1 MKNIFFSLLILLFA
15 FNVYSQNNEEMYVP
29 LEISYFPGYKY
40 RIPWEDDF
48 DKHTWINI
56 LTFHR
61 AYPRA
66 ALDLM
71 AKDKVE
77 YKRRNSKILYTRS
90 ECDTFVRNYV
100 YNYTTRM
107 SDYYKYGEGA
117 YYIQERSG
125 DRMYFRCVCLPA
137 KDLMDLGHGD
147 AAVVGVPIKYIEP
160 KDFVFKFKRYKL
172 DSLDLKES
180 PYYTIFP
187 LDINPSFDCS
197 KATTAVEK
205 AICRN
210 AELSELDRELTRL
223 YQEVIN
229 TGVEHIKSSQREWIS
244 ERDKQCEVKNN
255 EEITKLLKEMY
266 KARIDELK
274 LFLKH

>member
-1 MKNIFFSLLILLFA
+1 MKKYILIYVLIELLCTNLF
-15 FNVYSQNNEEMYVP
+15 SQNHEEMYVP
-29 LEISYFPGYKY
+29 IIISYYPGNNYK
-40 RIPWEDDF
+40 IPIEDDEY
-48 DKHTWINI
+48 KSYWVNI
-56 LTFHR
+56 LTFHN
-61 AYPRA
+61 AYPRIA
-66 ALDLM
+66 EDLF

-77 YKRRNSKILYTRS
+77 YRRRNNKLLFTRS

-107 SDYYKYGEGA
+107 SNYYKYGEGA

-125 DRMYFRCVCLPA
+125 DREYYRCVCLPA

-172 DSLDLKES
+172 DSLDLAEA

-210 AELSELDRELTRL
+210 AELSELDRELARL
-223 YQEVIN
+223 YKEALKRE
-229 TGVEHIKSSQREWIS
+229 GEKIKIRQREWIA
-244 ERDKQCEVKNN
+244 ERDKKCEGKDN
-255 EEITKLLKEMY
+255 EEITQTLIKMY
-266 KARIDELK
+266 KTRIEELK
-274 LFLKH
+274 R